1 MDFLQDKASERGLC
15 SRERR
20 RQSCFPVCQLD
31 ILSSLWSSESY
42 PCRAVVWL
50 RSMSPDFVADL
61 CVLLS
66 PSSPRCSYVLI
77 WFSLPIFFMKFI
89 FASFSTS
96 AAILC
101 ILKNFT
107 CIKHPSRRSTNGSR
121 KFYIGWAGQKVLT
134 RGIVMIFYKTES
146 YMYHWAIIY
155 TEPKATILLNYYF
168 FV

>member
-1 MDFLQDKASERGLC
+1 MLK
-15 SRERR
+15 REATT
-20 RQSCFPVCQLD
+20 VM
-31 ILSSLWSSESY
+31 LSSLPTWHPELPLKLRVVPLSCCCLIAVYVSGFCCWS
-42 PCRAVVWL
+42 L
-50 RSMSPDFVADL
+50 RSAKPFFSSVQLCLDL
-61 CVLLS
+61 VFFA
-66 PSSPRCSYVLI
+66 Y
-77 WFSLPIFFMKFI
+77 FFFMRFI

-96 AAILC
+96 AAVLC

-155 TEPKATILLNYYF
+155 TEPKATILLNYCF